1 MEFARSSNERE
12 RIAATVALGKLADP
26 LSLSTIFARLSD
38 SLYTVRSAA
47 MLAVAAQGP
56 DVLSSL
62 QREMSN
68 SETQRLELLLLSA
81 QKLAAR
87 WSADEKL
94 KPQLPKLAG
103 LVRRY
108 VDHPDVRVQGAA
120 LLACSDAL
128 PRADVLKLKNRF
140 AAATDPVLKAR
151 LRQVEQK
158 LR

>member
-1 MEFARSSNERE
+1 
-12 RIAATVALGKLADP
+12 
-26 LSLSTIFARLSD
+26 
-38 SLYTVRSAA
+38 
-47 MLAVAAQGP
+47 
-56 DVLSSL
+56 
-62 QREMSN
+62 MSN
-68 SETQRLELLLLSA
+68 SDPARLELLLLSA

-94 KPQLPKLAG
+94 KAQLPKLGG

-108 VDHPDVRVQGAA
+108 VDHPDARVQGAA
-120 LLACSDAL
+120 LLACAETL
-128 PRADVLKLKNRF
+128 PRGDMLKLKNRF